1 MIKGTPE
8 LISQR
13 REEIIDACEKLYK
26 TMSFKEITLKEI
38 GNEVP
43 FSRPTI
49 YNYFETKEE
58 IFLALFRREYELW
71 IVDLQSIYDD
81 NDALTNEEL
90 SSKIAHSLSNRPQ
103 LLKLIA
109 MNIYDMEA
117 SSRLEQLTEFK
128 MTYRNLIETFE
139 LIFEKF
145 LDGMSKPQITKNLSI
160 FFSFMFGVYP
170 MTNATD
176 KQREAMKNAGI
187 DYNPMSAYEI
197 IYDFLLNLL
206 K

>member
-26 TMSFKEITLKEI
+26 TMSFKEITLKKI

-145 LDGMSKPQITKNLSI
+145 LDGMSKPQITKKLSI

-187 DYNPMSAYEI
+187 DYNPMGAYEI